1 MMEAEPAK
9 SIKPPLG
16 ADELERL
23 RQQTAEAAPQLE
35 SLRVA
40 VVYGGDTAE
49 REVSLTSGNCVRDA
63 LQAESISTTLVDL
76 DYDTLDRETLAGYD
90 LAFLTLHGGRG
101 EDGSLQGYFDSIGVR
116 YVGAGVLASAV
127 GMHKPTFK
135 AFARGLDLKV
145 PHAVVVHRG
154 DDVPAKLEQLMFSA
168 ELVVKP
174 VNEGSSVGV
183 QIVSFENAPAAVA
196 ESLVTYPLMLVEERV
211 IGREVTASV
220 LGRHRRPV
228 VLPHVEIAP
237 VSREFYDYRAKYTK
251 GETDYII
258 PARLSDNASLQ
269 LAQAAALLQDALQL
283 APYARIDTIV
293 DDAGTPYFLEVNTL
307 PGFTALS
314 LVPQAAAATGVSYG
328 ELLRILAYITLE
340 E

>member
-1 MMEAEPAK
+1 MEAEPAK
-9 SIKPPLG
+9 TVSPVLG
-16 ADELERL
+16 ADELALL
-23 RQQTAEAAPQLE
+23 RQQTSGASARLEA
-35 SLRVA
+35 LRVA
-40 VVYGGDTAE
+40 VVCGGDTAE
-49 REVSLTSGNCVRDA
+49 REVSLTSGNGVRDA
-63 LQAESISTTLVDL
+63 LEAEGISTTLVDL
-76 DYDTLDRETLAGYD
+76 DYADLGRETLAGYD
-90 LAFLTLHGGRG
+90 LVFLTLHGGRG

-135 AFARGLDLKV
+135 AFARGLGLQV
-145 PHAVVVHRG
+145 PRSVVVHRG
-154 DDVPAKLEQLMFSA
+154 EDAVEKLEPLAGYA
-168 ELVVKP
+168 EMVVKP
-174 VNEGSSVGV
+174 ANEGSSVGV
-183 QIVSFENAPAAVA
+183 KIVSCEHAPSAIA
-196 ESLVTYPLMLVEERV
+196 ESLETYPLMLVEERV
-211 IGREVTASV
+211 AGREVTASV

-258 PARLSDNASLQ
+258 PARLSDDVSLR
-269 LAQAAALLQDALQL
+269 LAQDAALLQDELQL

-293 DDAGTPYFLEVNTL
+293 DDAGTPYFLEANTL

-314 LVPQAAAATGVSYG
+314 LVPQAAAAAGVSYG
-328 ELLRILAYITLE
+328 ELLRILAYLTLE

>member
-1 MMEAEPAK
+1 MEAEPAK
-9 SIKPPLG
+9 TVRPPLG

-35 SLRVA
+35 SLSVA
-40 VVYGGDTAE
+40 VVCGGDTAE
-49 REVSLTSGNCVRDA
+49 REVSLTSGSTVRDA
-63 LQAESISTTLVDL
+63 LEAEGISATLVDL
-76 DYDTLDRETLAGYD
+76 DYDTLYRSTLAGYD

-145 PHAVVVHRG
+145 PRAVVVHRG

-174 VNEGSSVGV
+174 VSEGSSVGV
-183 QIVSFENAPAAVA
+183 QIVSFEHAPSAVA
-196 ESLVTYPLMLVEERV
+196 ESLKTYPLMLVEERIV
-211 IGREVTASV
+211 GREVTASL
-220 LGRHRRPV
+220 LGRHRKPV

-237 VSREFYDYRAKYTK
+237 VSREFYDYRAKYTR

-258 PARLSDNASLQ
+258 PARLSEDVSLK
-269 LAQAAALLQDALQL
+269 LAQDAALLQDALQL

-314 LVPQAAAATGVSYG
+314 LVPQAAAAAGVSYG
-328 ELLRILAYITLE
+328 ELLRILAYLTLE